1 MKLPTK
7 LVAVKKIT
15 STVARSSFSAEE
27 IEKVANL
34 IIKVEGTINPII
46 LRRTSLESYEVVDG
60 HFEYY
65 AAVRA
70 REISLLKGEMIQA
83 IILEPEN
90 EAALL
95 EQVDLLRKGSNPKPA
110 TEDKNNSNNSDLESR
125 FANLERAFQ
134 LQFEELR
141 KDNRS
146 LESSLAEIK
155 KKVGNSSFSEELIN
169 KIVTRLVEAVVV
181 SRSSASSVKKTI
193 EELKANPLDL
203 NSASQSELATV
214 PGIGEK
220 TALRIVKTREQ
231 KGKFSSVEQLSEI
244 EKITKNIID
253 KYKWH
258 DCFVVHSSSK

>member
-7 LVAVKKIT
+7 LVAVKKIS
-15 STVARSSFSAEE
+15 STVARSSFPAEE
-27 IEKVANL
+27 IEKTANL
-34 IIKVEGTINPII
+34 IIKVEGIINPII

-95 EQVDLLRKGSNPKPA
+95 EQLDLLRKGSNPKPVSGG
-110 TEDKNNSNNSDLESR
+110 DNNRNNSDFESR
-125 FANLERAFQ
+125 FANLEKTFQ

-155 KKVGNSSFSEELIN
+155 GKVGNPGFSEELIN
-169 KIVTRLVEAVVV
+169 TIVTKVVEAVNPPLPT
-181 SRSSASSVKKTI
+181 S
-193 EELKANPLDL
+193 LPLDL
-203 NSASQSELATV
+203 NSASKPQLKIV
-214 PGIGEK
+214 NGIGDV
-220 TALRIVKTREQ
+220 TASRIIERRET
-231 KGKFSSVEQLSEI
+231 KGKFTSVEQLSEI
-244 EKITKNIID
+244 EGITEKKIVKNR
-253 KYKWH
+253 WRE
-258 DCFVVHSSSK
+258 CFILNDSRT